1 MKNEGMCPRCGEH
14 TMMTPLGVNALSR
27 LTREP
32 DDEPVWVCSD
42 CGTDEGYE
50 ALWCKQVTPKELWPI
65 HIRTF
70 DQLIK
75 GQNIAIQALQVVDD
89 GTIG

>member
-1 MKNEGMCPRCGEH
+1 MSEGTCPRCGEH
-14 TMMTPLGVNALSR
+14 SMMTPVTINALSR

-50 ALWCKQVTPKELWPI
+50 ALWCKQITPKELWPI
-65 HIRTF
+65 VRTF

-75 GQNIAIQALQVVDD
+75 NQNITLQALQVMDD
-89 GTIG
+89 GTSN